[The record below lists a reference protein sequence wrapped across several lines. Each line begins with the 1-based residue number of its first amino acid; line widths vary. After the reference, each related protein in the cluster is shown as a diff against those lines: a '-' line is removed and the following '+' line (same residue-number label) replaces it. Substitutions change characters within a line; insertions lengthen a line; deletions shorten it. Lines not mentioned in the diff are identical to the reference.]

1 MIGLLHS
8 VTGRLVVGFA
18 LVLSVVLA
26 ILASYVG
33 RAERLSVLSALDE
46 DLQGVT
52 ALLAQNVPMASIA
65 SRDRVKLDAWAD
77 RNGKA
82 LGRRVT
88 VIAPDGTVLGD
99 SEVPLDSLEK
109 LQNHSSRP
117 EIVAAHAHGTGTD
130 VRKSAT
136 VGVEYLYVARALERP
151 PGAVVRVALPVATAR
166 EHVRRALSLLWGLAG
181 LALILGVGLTLWR
194 TRPLSRRLHAFE
206 DVARRIEGGDLRARA
221 PEEGKDEITEVAR
234 MVNRM
239 AEGLRATLGR
249 VEEERD
255 LREEMLAAMADGVV
269 LLDPNGLIV
278 HANAALPRALGR
290 LDVPRPGMAF
300 AAWCALPELERFLAE
315 ARASHVPLRREVRM
329 GGPNERTLDAIAT
342 RMAEG
347 STLLVMRDLTPIKR
361 LERVRQDFVANVSH
375 ELKTPLTSILGYA
388 ETLLDGGLDDREH
401 RHGFVETIKAQASRL
416 TAIVEDLLAL
426 SELERPDAALALAPV
441 DVASLARTVTAA
453 LEPRALKD
461 GLTLA
466 CETPQGELVVLGE
479 RGRLE
484 QVLFNLVDNA
494 LKYTRDGG
502 VTVQVKKGQGSVEL
516 VVEDTGPG
524 IPREALGR
532 IFERFYR
539 VDVARSSEVRGTGL
553 GLSIVRHIVELHHG
567 RVEAANR
574 PGGGARF
581 IVRLPLAA

>member
-1 MIGLLHS
+1 
-8 VTGRLVVGFA
+8 
-18 LVLSVVLA
+18 
-26 ILASYVG
+26 
-33 RAERLSVLSALDE
+33 
-46 DLQGVT
+46 
-52 ALLAQNVPMASIA
+52 
-65 SRDRVKLDAWAD
+65 
-77 RNGKA
+77 
-82 LGRRVT
+82 
-88 VIAPDGTVLGD
+88 
-99 SEVPLDSLEK
+99 
-109 LQNHSSRP
+109 
-117 EIVAAHAHGTGTD
+117 
-130 VRKSAT
+130 
-136 VGVEYLYVARALERP
+136 VGVEYLYVARALDKP
-151 PGAVVRVALPVATAR
+151 PCANVRDAQPLASAR

-181 LALILGVGLTLWR
+181 LALVSGIGLTLWR

-206 DVARRIEGGDLRARA
+206 DVARRIESGDLHARA

-269 LLDPNGLIV
+269 LLDTRGEIV

-290 LDVPRPGMAF
+290 LDTPRPGMAF
-300 AAWCALPELERFLAE
+300 AEWCALPELERFLEE
-315 ARASHVPLRREVRM
+315 ARASHAPLRREIRLA
-329 GGPNERTLDAIAT
+329 GPTERTLDAIAT

-441 DVASLARTVTAA
+441 DVASLARTVTVA

-466 CETPQGELVVLGE
+466 GETPSEELVVLGE

-484 QVLFNLVDNA
+484 QVVYNLVDNA
-494 LKYTRDGG
+494 LKYTRAGG
-502 VTVQVKKGQGSVEL
+502 VTVVVKRGKGSVEL

-574 PGGGARF
+574 PEGGARF
-581 IVRLPLAA
+581 TVRLPLAA

>member
-1 MIGLLHS
+1 VSTLLNS

-26 ILASYVG
+26 LLASYVG
-33 RAERLSVLSALDE
+33 RAERASVLAALDE
-46 DLQGVT
+46 DLRGVT
-52 ALLAQNVPMASIA
+52 AVLARNVPAGAIGA
-65 SRDRVKLDAWAD
+65 RDTRRLDAWAD
-77 RNGKA
+77 ANGAA

-88 VIAPDGTVLGD
+88 VIAADGTVLGD
-99 SEVPLDSLEK
+99 SEVPRDSLRL
-109 LQNHSSRP
+109 LQNHAGRP
-117 EIVAAHAHGTGTD
+117 EVVAAHADGLGSD
-130 VRKSAT
+130 VRRSAT
-136 VGVEYLYVARALERP
+136 VGVEYLYVARALDKP
-151 PGAVVRVALPVATAR
+151 PGAIVRVALPVATAR

-181 LALILGVGLTLWR
+181 LALLVGIALTLWR
-194 TRPLSRRLHAFE
+194 TRPLSRRLRAFE
-206 DVARRIEGGDLRARA
+206 DVARRIEGGDLAARA

-239 AEGLRATLGR
+239 AAGLRATLGR

-269 LLDPNGLIV
+269 LLDTAGAIV

-290 LDVPRPGMAF
+290 IDTPRPGAPF
-300 AAWCALPELERFLAE
+300 ADWAALPELTRFLAD
-315 ARASHVPLRREVRM
+315 ARASHAPLRREIRLS
-329 GGPNERTLDAIAT
+329 GPPERTLDAIAT

-347 STLLVMRDLTPIKR
+347 STLLVMRDLTPLKR

-388 ETLLDGGLDDREH
+388 ETLLDGGLDDHDH
-401 RHGFVETIKAQASRL
+401 RRGFVETIRGQAERL

-453 LEPRALKD
+453 LEPRAVKD
-461 GLTLA
+461 GLTLE
-466 CETPQGELVVLGE
+466 CVTPEGELVVLGE

-484 QVLFNLVDNA
+484 QLLFNLVDNA
-494 LKYTRDGG
+494 LKYTRTGG
-502 VTVQVKKGQGSVEL
+502 VTVRVARAPGGVDL

-539 VDVARSSEVRGTGL
+539 VDAARSSEVRGTGL

-574 PGGGARF
+574 PEGGARF
-581 IVRLPLAA
+581 TVRLPLAA